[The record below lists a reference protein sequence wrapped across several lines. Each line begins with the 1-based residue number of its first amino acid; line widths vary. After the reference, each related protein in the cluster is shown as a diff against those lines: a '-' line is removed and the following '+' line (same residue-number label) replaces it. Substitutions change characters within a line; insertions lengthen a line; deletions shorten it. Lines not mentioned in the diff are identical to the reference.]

1 MPKSSPILP
10 GATIGFFGGGQLGRM
25 TAMAARSYGYR
36 INVLDPDR
44 DCSAAYVADHCI
56 AASFNDV
63 EAAVTMAKHSD
74 VITLE
79 IEKIGLDAIRAAEHF
94 APVRPAARVLEII
107 QNRAIQKDWLAQHG
121 FPLGE
126 YRKAASAEELSK
138 AIAELGPCIF
148 AKAAFGGY
156 DGRGQF
162 EVTSASQSKDAWDAL
177 RAPLVVAEKT
187 LDLEC
192 EVSMMVARRPSGET
206 MVFPTAMNYHEQ
218 RILAWSVTPAP
229 VSEKIAKDASEIA
242 NEIAKQIEIEGLLAV
257 ELFVTTDGRLLV
269 NELAPRPHN
278 SFHATERACAT
289 SQFEQ
294 LMRAVCDL
302 PLGSV
307 DLIQPA
313 AIANLLGDLWLDGR
327 HPDFVS
333 ALSIPGVR
341 LHLYEKHTPRSGRK
355 MGHISAVGR
364 TTDEALQRVK
374 QAYRCLELG
383 CPSR

>member
-1 MPKSSPILP
+1 MGPILP
-10 GATIGFFGGGQLGRM
+10 GSTIGFFGGGQLGRM
-25 TAMAARSYGYR
+25 TAMVARSFGYR
-36 INVLDPDR
+36 IQVIDPDR
-44 DCSAAYVADHCI
+44 NCPAGYIADHSI
-56 AASFNDV
+56 TASFNDV

-74 VITLE
+74 VLTLE
-79 IEKIGLDAIRAAEHF
+79 IEKIGLDALNAASRF
-94 APVRPAARVLEII
+94 APVRPGARVLEII
-107 QNRAIQKDWLAQHG
+107 QDRAKQKDWLVKHG
-121 FPLGE
+121 FPVGD
-126 YRKAASAEELSK
+126 YRKASTVQELAK
-138 AIAELGPCIF
+138 AIEEVGPKVF

-162 EVTSASQSKDAWDAL
+162 EIAGPTQAAEAWDAL

-206 MVFPTAMNYHEQ
+206 KVFPPAMNYHEQ

-229 VSEKIAKDASEIA
+229 VSEKIAKDAAEIA
-242 NEIAKQIEIEGLLAV
+242 NEIARKIEIEGLLAI
-257 ELFVTTDGRLLV
+257 EMFVTKDGRLLV

-278 SFHATERACAT
+278 SFHATQRACVT

-307 DLIQPA
+307 ELLRPA

-327 HPDFVS
+327 KPDFVS
-333 ALSIPGVR
+333 ALAIDGVR
-341 LHLYEKHTPRSGRK
+341 LHLYEKHTPRPGRK
-355 MGHISAVGR
+355 MGHLSAIGKTV
-364 TTDEALQRVK
+364 DEALERVK
-374 QAYRCLELG
+374 EAYRCLER
-383 CPSR
+383 C

>member
-1 MPKSSPILP
+1 MAPILP
-10 GATIGFFGGGQLGRM
+10 GSTIGFFGGGQLGRM

-36 INVLDPDR
+36 INVIDPDR
-44 DCSAAYVADHCI
+44 DCPAAYVADHCI

-63 EAAVTMAKHSD
+63 EAAVSMAKHSD
-74 VITLE
+74 VMTLE
-79 IEKIGLDAIRAAEHF
+79 IEKIGLDALNAAARF
-94 APVRPAARVLEII
+94 APVRPAAKVLEII
-107 QNRAIQKDWLAQHG
+107 QDRAKQKDWLAKHG
-121 FPLGE
+121 FPLGN
-126 YRKAASAEELSK
+126 YRKATTVHELAK
-138 AIAELGPCIF
+138 AIDEIGPKIF

-162 EVTSASQSKDAWDAL
+162 EIASPTQAAEAWDAL

-192 EVSMMVARRPSGET
+192 EVSMMVARRPAGET
-206 MVFPTAMNYHEQ
+206 KVFPAAMNYHEQ

-242 NEIAKQIEIEGLLAV
+242 NEIAMKMEVEGLLAI
-257 ELFVTTDGRLLV
+257 EMFVTTDGKLLV

-278 SFHATERACAT
+278 SFHATERACPT

-307 DLIQPA
+307 ELLQPA
-313 AIANLLGDLWLDGR
+313 AIANLLGDLWLEGR
-327 HPDFVS
+327 KPDFSS
-333 ALSIPGVR
+333 ALAIPGVR
-341 LHLYEKHTPRSGRK
+341 LHLYEKHTPRPGRK
-355 MGHISAVGR
+355 MGHLSAIGH
-364 TTDEALQRVK
+364 TTDEALERVK
-374 QAYRCLELG
+374 QAYRCLER
-383 CPSR
+383 C

>member
-1 MPKSSPILP
+1 MAPILP
-10 GATIGFFGGGQLGRM
+10 GSTIGFFGGGQLGRM
-25 TAMAARSYGYR
+25 TAMAARSFGYR
-36 INVLDPDR
+36 INVIDPDR
-44 DCSAAYVADHCI
+44 DCPAAYVADHCI

-74 VITLE
+74 VMTLE
-79 IEKIGLDAIRAAEHF
+79 IEKIGLDALNAAARF
-94 APVRPAARVLEII
+94 APVRPSARVLEII
-107 QNRAIQKDWLAQHG
+107 QDRAKQKDWLAKHG
-121 FPLGE
+121 FPLGD
-126 YRKAASAEELSK
+126 YRKVATVHELAK
-138 AIAELGPCIF
+138 AIADIGPKLF

-162 EVTSASQSKDAWDAL
+162 EITSPTQAAEAWDAL

-206 MVFPTAMNYHEQ
+206 KVFPPAMNYHEQ

-229 VSEKIAKDASEIA
+229 VSEKIAKDAAEIA
-242 NEIAKQIEIEGLLAV
+242 NEIAMKMEIEGLLAI
-257 ELFVTTDGRLLV
+257 EMFVTTDGKLLV

-278 SFHATERACAT
+278 SFHATERACPT

-307 DLIQPA
+307 ELIQPA
-313 AIANLLGDLWLDGR
+313 AIANLLGDLWLEGR
-327 HPDFVS
+327 KPDFVS

-341 LHLYEKHTPRSGRK
+341 LHLYEKHTPRPGRK
-355 MGHISAVGR
+355 MGHLSSIGH
-364 TTDEALQRVK
+364 TTEEALERVK
-374 QAYRCLELG
+374 QAYHCLE
-383 CPSR
+383 R

>member
-1 MPKSSPILP
+1 VAAILP
-10 GATIGFFGGGQLGRM
+10 GSTIGFFGGGQLGRM
-25 TAMAARSYGYR
+25 TAMVARSYGYR
-36 INVLDPDR
+36 INVIDPDR
-44 DCSAAYVADHCI
+44 DCPAAYVADHCI

-79 IEKIGLDAIRAAEHF
+79 IEKIGLDALNAAARF

-107 QNRAIQKDWLAQHG
+107 QDRAKQKDWLVKNG
-121 FPLGE
+121 FPVGD
-126 YRKAASAEELSK
+126 YRKVSTVQELAA
-138 AIAELGPCIF
+138 AIEAIGPKIF

-162 EVTSASQSKDAWDAL
+162 EITSPTQAAEAWDAL

-187 LDLEC
+187 IDLEC

-206 MVFPTAMNYHEQ
+206 AVFPPAMNYHEQ

-229 VSEKIAKDASEIA
+229 VSEKITKQASEIA
-242 NEIAKQIEIEGLLAV
+242 NEIARKMEIEGLLAI
-257 ELFVTTDGRLLV
+257 EMFVTTDGRLLV

-278 SFHATERACAT
+278 SFHATQRACVT

-307 DLIQPA
+307 ELLRPA
-313 AIANLLGDLWLDGR
+313 GIANLLGDLWLDGGK
-327 HPDFVS
+327 PDFVS
-333 ALSIPGVR
+333 ALSVPGVR
-341 LHLYEKHTPRSGRK
+341 LHLYEKHTPRPGRK
-355 MGHISAVGR
+355 MGHLSAIGATVE
-364 TTDEALQRVK
+364 EALERVK
-374 QAYRCLELG
+374 KAYHCLE
-383 CPSR
+383 R

>member
-1 MPKSSPILP
+1 MAPILP
-10 GATIGFFGGGQLGRM
+10 GSTIGFFGGGQLGRM

-36 INVLDPDR
+36 INVIDPDR
-44 DCSAAYVADHCI
+44 DCPAAYVADHCI

-63 EAAVTMAKHSD
+63 EAAVSMAKHSD
-74 VITLE
+74 VMTLE
-79 IEKIGLDAIRAAEHF
+79 IEKIGLDALNAAARF

-107 QNRAIQKDWLAQHG
+107 QDRAKQKDWLAKHG
-121 FPLGE
+121 FPLGD
-126 YRKAASAEELSK
+126 YRRAATVHELARAIEE
-138 AIAELGPCIF
+138 IGPKIF

-162 EVTSASQSKDAWDAL
+162 EITSPTHAAEAWDAL

-192 EVSMMVARRPSGET
+192 EVSMMVARRPAGET
-206 MVFPTAMNYHEQ
+206 KVFPAAMNYHEQ

-229 VSEKIAKDASEIA
+229 VSEKIANDASEIA
-242 NEIAKQIEIEGLLAV
+242 NEIAMKMEIEGLLAI
-257 ELFVTTDGRLLV
+257 EMFVTTDGRLLV

-278 SFHATERACAT
+278 SFHATERACPT

-307 DLIQPA
+307 ELLQPA

-327 HPDFVS
+327 KPDFVS
-333 ALSIPGVR
+333 ALAIPGVR
-341 LHLYEKHTPRSGRK
+341 LHLYEKHTPRPGRK
-355 MGHISAVGR
+355 MGHLSAIGH
-364 TTDEALQRVK
+364 TTDEALERVK
-374 QAYRCLELG
+374 QAYRCLER
-383 CPSR
+383 C